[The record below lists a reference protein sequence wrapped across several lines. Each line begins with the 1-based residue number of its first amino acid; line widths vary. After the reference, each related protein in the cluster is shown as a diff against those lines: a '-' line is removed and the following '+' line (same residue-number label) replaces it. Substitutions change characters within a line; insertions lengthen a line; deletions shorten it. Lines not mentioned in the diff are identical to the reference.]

1 MKRKKTMLSF
11 FKPIGS
17 SADSQIQTENPNV
30 ETDNVQVEAPIDH
43 VENLNN
49 QSSDA
54 AAAATPIEAEAAE
67 HQPIVASAFERDP
80 GKRVQIWEL
89 PPDEQDKAR
98 RFYISEGPY
107 QPILADYP
115 LSELSHRRR
124 FQSSWF
130 KQFTWLE
137 YSPHTDCAYCL
148 PCFLF
153 SKKPI
158 GKSGSDSFIVKGFQ
172 NWKKVNNGK
181 ECSFLKHMGDASSAH
196 NYSVRCFSN
205 LKNTMAQIDT
215 VMVKQNE
222 ILVAAAR
229 LRFGT
234 TIDCI
239 R

>member
-1 MKRKKTMLSF
+1 MKRKKTIQSF
-11 FKPIGS
+11 FQPIGS
-17 SADSQIQTENPNV
+17 SANSQIQTENPNV
-30 ETDNVQVEAPIDH
+30 QTENVQVEAPIDH

-54 AAAATPIEAEAAE
+54 AATPIEAEAVE
-67 HQPIVASAFERDP
+67 RQPIIASAFERDP
-80 GKRVQIWEL
+80 GKRVQIWDL

-196 NYSVRCFSN
+196 NYSVRCFNN

-229 LRFGT
+229 LRLGT